1 MGSENDQKRMIIEVG
16 SDVVDRLN
24 KKAEVSLEF
33 IRSTLVLDIAQ
44 FDFSLN
50 QGAGSISKT

>member
-1 MGSENDQKRMIIEVG
+1 MGSRNDQKRMIIEVG

-33 IRSTLVLDIAQ
+33 ILSTLVLDIAQ

-50 QGAGSISKT
+50 

>member
-50 QGAGSISKT
+50 